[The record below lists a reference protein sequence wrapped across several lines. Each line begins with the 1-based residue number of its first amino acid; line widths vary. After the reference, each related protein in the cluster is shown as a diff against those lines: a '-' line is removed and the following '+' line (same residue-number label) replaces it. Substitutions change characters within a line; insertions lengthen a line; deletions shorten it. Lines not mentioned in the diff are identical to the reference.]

1 MAVKHSI
8 SAVVRQ
14 TGIGADTIRAW
25 ERRHR
30 LVEPAR
36 ESSGARVYSDRDV
49 RRLLLARDA
58 SRLGI
63 AIRHIAA
70 LDDDALQR
78 LIAERSPQTAFEA
91 ANDPAAHAVSE
102 TFDAVERFDF
112 VAAQRFL
119 TGAALML
126 ARDEFVLRVAAPLLR
141 RIGEAWSVG
150 RLSIAQEHAVSQLVR
165 NLAGS
170 LSLQSGTL
178 LAERSMLFA
187 APPGERH
194 EFGILLASLL
204 AAGRGNA
211 VSVFG
216 GDLPVEE
223 VGRAAREIGAH
234 TVVIAT
240 MSDARDAD
248 VIAFIRDLRNALGNI
263 ALWVGGP
270 HVDALCA
277 LRVLRA
283 VEPIATLEAFANR
296 VAVAGQR

>member
-1 MAVKHSI
+1 MRHSI
-8 SAVVRQ
+8 AAVVRQ

-30 LVEPAR
+30 LVEPLR

-58 SRLGI
+58 SRLGF

-70 LDDDALQR
+70 LDDDALRR
-78 LIAERSPQTAFEA
+78 LIAERSPQMAFEA
-91 ANDPAAHAVSE
+91 ENDPAAHTVSE

-112 VAAQRFL
+112 VTAQRCL
-119 TGAALML
+119 TGAALL
-126 ARDEFVLRVAAPLLR
+126 LPRDEFVLRVAAPLLR
-141 RIGEAWSVG
+141 RIGEAWSAE

-178 LAERSMLFA
+178 FAERSMLFA

-194 EFGILLASLL
+194 EFGMMLASLL

-216 GDLPVEE
+216 SDLPAEE
-223 VGRAAREIGAH
+223 VGRAAREVDAH

-240 MSDARDAD
+240 MADARDAGA
-248 VIAFIRDLRNALGNI
+248 IAFVRELRGALGNR

-270 HVDALCA
+270 NVDALCA
-277 LRVLRA
+277 HRDLRA

-296 VAVAGQR
+296 VALAGQR